1 MVRDVFS
8 ETDGRGIRTPLSG
21 NPEQSKGENGSFSQT
36 DGRGRE
42 RDGEI
47 KERGY
52 DALGTED
59 EQYPSESRGDRSQR
73 DSVRPLLEGAM
84 RSVYEFKKPCLEVS
98 FETSRKEVIM
108 AEEKRKEILV
118 SEQDTDKLYLVEDG
132 DDTYYVDEDYLK
144 YMNSLGLVR

>member
-8 ETDGRGIRTPLSG
+8 QTDGRETGSTLSG
-21 NPEQSKGENGSFSQT
+21 DTEQSKGKDGSFSQT

-52 DALGTED
+52 DAVGTKD

-73 DSVRPLLEGAM
+73 DSVRPLLEG
-84 RSVYEFKKPCLEVS
+84 
-98 FETSRKEVIM
+98 
-108 AEEKRKEILV
+108 
-118 SEQDTDKLYLVEDG
+118 D
-132 DDTYYVDEDYLK
+132 
-144 YMNSLGLVR
+144 